1 MEGKMIEDYLRLAI
15 DGIMH
20 RKLRSWLTMVGIFV
34 GIIAV
39 VALISLGQGLQRVI
53 DEQFE
58 MVGGDRII
66 VTPGRGGTLT
76 GVPRGS
82 FVAAKLDKSDLDVI
96 EKVRGVDSAA
106 GIILATGNVKADNK
120 RKLIPIFGVPTDPK
134 YQKLLKQIDFFAVDE
149 GRYLKEGDRYKAQV
163 GVRTRD
169 FFDADIDVGDKIE
182 IEGIMFDIV
191 GKNKKTGN
199 PFHDSKITIP
209 IETAQELFNKSDG
222 YSMIEVKVEKG
233 SDVSEVAENIKK
245 KLRRHRGVK
254 EGEEDFTAETP
265 QNIVRVFKDVF
276 NLVTG
281 FLTGIAAI
289 SLLVGGIG
297 IMTTMYTSVL
307 ERTHQIGIMKAVG
320 ARNSDILLIFLIEA
334 GMLGLV
340 GGVIGVILGLLLS
353 KFAEYLVVNYGGIDI
368 FRVHA
373 GPELII
379 GTLLFSF
386 LVGCF
391 SGYLPARRAS
401 KMHPVEALRK

>member
-1 MEGKMIEDYLRLAI
+1 MIADYLKLAI

-20 RKLRSWLTMVGIFV
+20 RKLRSWLTMVGIFI

-39 VALISLGQGLQRVI
+39 VALISLGQGLQKVI

-66 VTPGRGGTLT
+66 VTPGGGTF
-76 GVPRGS
+76 GAIGGS
-82 FVAAKLDKSDLDVI
+82 FVSAKLHKSDLDVI
-96 EKVRGVDSAA
+96 EKVRGVDSAV
-106 GIILATGNVKADNK
+106 GVIIATGNVKADDK
-120 RKLIPIFGVPTDPK
+120 RIVVSIFGAPTDPK
-134 YQKLLKQIDFFAVDE
+134 YQKLLRQIDFFAVDE
-149 GRYLKEGDRYKAQV
+149 GRYLKEGDKYKAQV

-169 FFDADIDVGDKIE
+169 FFDTDIGVGDKIKL
-182 IEGIMFDIV
+182 EGIMFDVV

-209 IETAQELFNKSDG
+209 IETAQELFNKSDE
-222 YSMIEVKVEKG
+222 YSSIMIKVEKG
-233 SDVSEVAENIKK
+233 SDIDEVAENIKE

-254 EGEEDFTAETP
+254 EDEEDFTVETAE
-265 QNIVRVFKDVF
+265 NVVGVFKDVF
-276 NLVTG
+276 SLVTG
-281 FLTGIAAI
+281 FLAGIAAI
-289 SLLVGGIG
+289 SLFVGGIG
-297 IMTTMYTSVL
+297 IMTTMYTSIL

-320 ARNSDILLIFLIEA
+320 ARNSDIQLMFLIES

-340 GGVIGVILGLLLS
+340 GGIIGVILGLLLS

-368 FRVHA
+368 FRVYA
-373 GPELII
+373 SPELII
-379 GTLLFSF
+379 GALLFSF

-401 KMHPVEALRK
+401 KMHPVEALRHG

>member
-1 MEGKMIEDYLRLAI
+1 MIEDYLRLAI

-106 GIILATGNVKADNK
+106 GVILATGNVKADNK
-120 RKLIPIFGVPTDPK
+120 RILIPIFGVPTDPK

-149 GRYLKEGDRYKAQV
+149 GRCLKEGDRYKAQV

-169 FFDADIDVGDKIE
+169 FFDTDIDVGDKIE

>member
-1 MEGKMIEDYLRLAI
+1 MEGEMIEDYLKLAT

-39 VALISLGQGLQRVI
+39 VALISLGQGLQMVI

-58 MVGGDRII
+58 MAGGDRII

-76 GVPRGS
+76 GAPRGS

-106 GIILATGNVKADNK
+106 GIILATGNVKADDK
-120 RKLIPIFGVPTDPK
+120 RKLIPIYGVPTDPK
-134 YQKLLKQIDFFAVDE
+134 YQKLLRQIDFFGVDA

-182 IEGIMFDIV
+182 IEGIIFDIV

-209 IETAQELFNKSDG
+209 IETAQELFNKSDE
-222 YSMIEVKVEKG
+222 YSMIQVKVEKG
-233 SDVSEVAENIKK
+233 SDVDEVAENIKE

-254 EGEEDFTAETP
+254 EGEEDFTAETAE
-265 QNIVRVFKDVF
+265 NVVSVFKDVF

-281 FLTGIAAI
+281 FLAGIAAI

-297 IMTTMYTSVL
+297 IMTTMYTSIL

-368 FRVHA
+368 FRVYA

>member
-1 MEGKMIEDYLRLAI
+1 MIEDYLRLAI

-368 FRVHA
+368 FRVYA

>member
-39 VALISLGQGLQRVI
+39 VALISLGRGLQRVI

>member
-1 MEGKMIEDYLRLAI
+1 MIEDYLRLAI

-66 VTPGRGGTLT
+66 VTPGKEGTLT

-134 YQKLLKQIDFFAVDE
+134 YQKLLRQIDFFAVDE

-222 YSMIEVKVEKG
+222 YSMIQVKVEKG

-340 GGVIGVILGLLLS
+340 GGIIGVLLGLLLS

>member
-1 MEGKMIEDYLRLAI
+1 MIEDYLRLAI

-106 GIILATGNVKADNK
+106 GVILATGNVKADNK
-120 RKLIPIFGVPTDPK
+120 RILIPIFGVPTDPK

-149 GRYLKEGDRYKAQV
+149 GRCLKEGDRYKAQV

-169 FFDADIDVGDKIE
+169 FFDTDIDVGDKIE

-222 YSMIEVKVEKG
+222 YSMIQVKVEKG